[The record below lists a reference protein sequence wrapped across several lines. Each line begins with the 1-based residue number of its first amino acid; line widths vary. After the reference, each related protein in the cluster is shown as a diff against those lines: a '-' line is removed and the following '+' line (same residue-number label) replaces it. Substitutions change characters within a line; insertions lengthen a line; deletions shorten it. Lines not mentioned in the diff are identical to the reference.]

1 MTEKLSHTKYYID
14 DLVFKVKHQK
24 RISYC
29 QQCDLTSRQCYL
41 LRRPCMQHDPLFC
54 VLRLVR

>member
-1 MTEKLSHTKYYID
+1 MSEKILNNKYYID
-14 DLVFKVKHQK
+14 DLVFMVKRQK

-41 LRRPCMQHDPLFC
+41 LRRPCMQHDALFC